1 MKIGFAEL
9 LVICIVAMVFI
20 GPDKLPL
27 YARKLG
33 KMLNQ
38 LKEYTNEA
46 SKEVQENIVAPLE
59 EVQKPFKEVVAP
71 LADIKKDFDDSVG
84 SVAKSFTGIGK
95 TSKTKAAEEAAAAE
109 ESAVDLTEE
118 APVDLTEEA
127 PAEPVQAEPAA
138 EAPSAEQAKVQ
149 PAEEAKA

>member
-1 MKIGFAEL
+1 MKIGFSEL
-9 LVICIVAMVFI
+9 IVICIVAMVFI

-109 ESAVDLTEE
+109 E
-118 APVDLTEEA
+118 
-127 PAEPVQAEPAA
+127 
-138 EAPSAEQAKVQ
+138 
-149 PAEEAKA
+149 AKA